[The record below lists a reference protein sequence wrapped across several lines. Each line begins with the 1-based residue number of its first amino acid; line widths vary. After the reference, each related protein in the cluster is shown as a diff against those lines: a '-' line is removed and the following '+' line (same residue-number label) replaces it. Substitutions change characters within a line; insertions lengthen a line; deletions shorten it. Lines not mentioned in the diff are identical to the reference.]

1 MPCSGSPTQFEPKLE
16 PHNETM
22 VHHILVYACGNAS
35 ALPTGI
41 SDCYGAD
48 PAFSLCSQVIVGWAV
63 GGTVSPVMGEIAKGM
78 RGVGQ
83 PGLLDRQKVGGGD
96 GGGLGRGPE
105 NKGRPWLPAPSSQ
118 SFPLPN
124 LPPSTRV
131 TSFRMTWASLLGRPW
146 TPSGSDW
153 RFIIAIFTIFP
164 VSA

>member
-1 MPCSGSPTQFEPKLE
+1 MAQRILTVPCSGSPTQFEPKLE

-83 PGLLDRQKVGGGD
+83 PGLLDRQKVGGGTEAVWD
-96 GGGLGRGPE
+96 EGQKTRAGP
-105 NKGRPWLPAPSSQ
+105 GSQRRVPSHSRCPI
-118 SFPLPN
+118 SLH
-124 LPPSTRV
+124 PPE
-131 TSFRMTWASLLGRPW
+131 L
-146 TPSGSDW
+146 
-153 RFIIAIFTIFP
+153 P
-164 VSA
+164 VSG